1 MNYTFHPVV
10 KKLFTYFKESG
21 HEVYLVGGCVRD
33 LCMQRQFNDYDM
45 CTSATPDEMMALANK
60 YDIKVIPTGIKHG
73 TLTFILD
80 HVHIEITTYRI
91 ESEYE
96 NNRRPKEV
104 GFTKSLKEDV
114 KRRDFTINAM
124 ALNEDGLKDYYG
136 GLKDLENKVIRAV
149 GDPDIRFKEDAL
161 RILRALRFAF
171 QLNFTIEENTWNAI
185 LRNAHLLNNISK
197 ERIRD
202 EFCKILVSD
211 HQDILLTLRRC
222 GVLDVIIPEYVKTY
236 DFEQHSSWHIYDV
249 FMHHNIALNET
260 KGYPLNLKIAVL
272 LHDLEKVTYRT
283 YDALGNGHFMGHAMA
298 SAALSQ
304 SILRRLK
311 FDNKTIV
318 EVYMLIKYH
327 DYYLYDTKKSVHKFM
342 YKLEG
347 DFDLAY
353 KILKVQLA
361 DNKAKNKDKILN
373 KNRMIYNVTMMLKEM
388 EYNNECFSI
397 KDLAING
404 NDVKQLGYKNEE
416 IGKVL
421 QHVLKFVINQQD
433 KNKKEIL
440 LKVAGGYKN
449 EIINRK

>member
-1 MNYTFHPVV
+1 MNYTLHPVV

-21 HEVYLVGGCVRD
+21 HEIYLVGGCVRD

-260 KGYPLNLKIAVL
+260 KGYPLNLKIAIL

-388 EYNNECFSI
+388 EYNNLCFSI